1 MFSVFKDVYVWVS
14 FYIVNFDSEHTNIRL
29 LERYIHVSCDFVH
42 MICYNQWT
50 NKSITFKEE
59 YMMGNN
65 NDQINSKDFLIGSL
79 IGGIIGATAALF
91 LAPKSGRELRQD
103 LNQGAAEVKDR
114 ASEWSSM
121 AQEKGIEL
129 KNKAYEKGS
138 ELKDKAMSS
147 TSDLTKKVSEGTQNL
162 TSQVQDKLDK
172 GSKQAQKKVD
182 ESNRKANEALEA
194 TKDAV
199 SEAEKAVQK
208 N

>member
-1 MFSVFKDVYVWVS
+1 MCGYYSICSNMIANIAIKS
-14 FYIVNFDSEHTNIRL
+14 FTIK
-29 LERYIHVSCDFVH
+29 RYINVSCAFVH

-50 NKSITFKEE
+50 NKSIHFKEE
-59 YMMGNN
+59 QIMGNNN

-103 LNQGAAEVKDR
+103 LNQGASEVKDR
-114 ASEWSSM
+114 ASEWSSI
-121 AQEKGIEL
+121 AQEKGVEL

-147 TSDLTKKVSEGTQNL
+147 TSDLTKKVSESTQNL
-162 TSQVQDKLDK
+162 TSQVQEKLDK
-172 GSKQAQKKVD
+172 GSKKAQEKVD
-182 ESNRKANEALEA
+182 QSNKKANEALEA

-199 SEAEKAVQK
+199 SEAEKAVQ
-208 N
+208 NN